1 VNTHEVKNVKTET
14 EKDFFYFNQACHSDN
29 QYFILGMEHIHVL
42 RGLDYEVIK
51 DEGDY
56 GGCDD

>member
-1 VNTHEVKNVKTET
+1 VNTLEVKNVKTET

-42 RGLDYEVIK
+42 RGLEYEVIK
-51 DEGDY
+51 DED
-56 GGCDD
+56 